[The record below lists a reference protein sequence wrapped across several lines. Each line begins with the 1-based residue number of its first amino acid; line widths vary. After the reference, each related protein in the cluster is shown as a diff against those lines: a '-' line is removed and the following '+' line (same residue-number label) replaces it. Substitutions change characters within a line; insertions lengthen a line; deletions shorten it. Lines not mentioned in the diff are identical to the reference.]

1 MFFVELFFLNVLDLV
16 VGVVEFLFLEVDAL
30 VLVLLYLKFMP
41 GHVKFMQLFLL
52 LSQMLFHFLHRT
64 QKYLQ
69 INVVYNAFVEF

>member
-1 MFFVELFFLNVLDLV
+1 MFFVELFFFNVLDMV

-30 VLVLLYLKFMP
+30 VLVLFYLKFMP

-52 LSQMLFHFLHRT
+52 LSQMLFHFLHST

-69 INVVYNAFVEF
+69 INVVNNAFVEF